1 MDICLQK
8 RDAILDALCI
18 EYTTVLLCDLKKD
31 TYEVF
36 KNSPSSHMTGAL
48 RAIPKDEQGVYSTLF
63 QYFDREIF
71 ISESADGFWKM
82 LNPKTLM
89 ESLSHQDTYALR
101 FHTIK
106 NPAGMEYF
114 ALKAVRL
121 HIDEEHFHVII
132 GMQPVDELVKKD
144 KENQIRLENALV
156 QANLNNEII
165 SAIAKLYWMIYRI
178 DLETGI
184 YEEISSGEEIHRL
197 TGKQGQAVEAF
208 QRLLNDI
215 VSDEHKE
222 KMTEFV
228 DVTTLA
234 ERMQD
239 KETIAREFC
248 SADGHWYQSRFIEKK
263 RDDKGRLIK
272 VLHLV
277 RDIDSQKH
285 EELERGRQVE
295 IHAQNLQK
303 ALTELQQNTE
313 IIQAIAN
320 EYTTVFWESLED
332 GSYKTIAARKA
343 LEDIDITGSA
353 RLNDDIC
360 KKTME
365 ISVAPEMRE
374 VMWQFIDPMTLADR
388 LRDKTS
394 IAFDYKSPD
403 DKWFTAEFI
412 VKKRNE
418 AGRVTEVL
426 YVDKE
431 ITSDKKRELEY
442 QEKLKLIALDA
453 EKANASKSDFLRR
466 MSHDIRTP
474 INGIRGM
481 LEMAE
486 TFSNDPEKLKECR
499 EKARIST
506 DHLLSLVNDILDMNK
521 LESGRIVLKQDSFSL
536 IKLLKEVCTVS
547 GAQAMDL
554 GVNFSLGDVEIKHP
568 HLIGSPTHLKQI
580 LLNFGSNAVKFNH
593 VNGSVVVGC
602 RELEC
607 DEHRAVFAFTC
618 EDTGIGMSEE
628 FQQHMFEPFMQEGQS
643 GARTTY
649 AGSGLGMPIAKQL
662 AELMGGSVQVES
674 KLGVGTKITC
684 IIPFEIDPEAVVEEE
699 EKKETLDLTGRKA
712 LLAEDNELNA
722 EIARFL
728 LEKQG
733 LSVTWAANGREAGD
747 TFAKAPKDYDVIFMD
762 IMMPE
767 MDGLEAAKAIRDL
780 PCPEGKAVPI
790 FAMTANAFIDD
801 IERRKAAGMNEHLT
815 KPLQEDEIIKALNK
829 HLSL

>member
-8 RDAILDALCI
+8 KFFLNMIEQSPQETYIVQVLVDENKLPVDWVFAYCNDAMIRMGDLSKEQLVGKRFKEVYPNGSNKWLQHYYEAAFHNKSFQFDEFSEEIGAYIRARILPAGQEGYCCCYIEEARKELFHFIEPGDDSSTERGRLQRRGAILDALCI

-31 TYEVF
+31 TYEVI

-295 IHAQNLQK
+295 IHAQNLQRT
-303 ALTELQQNTE
+303 LTELQQNTE

-320 EYTTVFWESLED
+320 EYTTVFWEDLED
-332 GSYKTIAARKA
+332 GNYKTIVAKKA
-343 LEDIDITGSA
+343 LADITGFVGS
-353 RLNDDIC
+353 LDDLRE
-360 KKTME
+360 KTLE
-365 ISVAPEMRE
+365 FSVAPEMRE
-374 VMWQFIDPMTLADR
+374 VMRQFVDPKTLADR
-388 LRDKTS
+388 LQDKTS
-394 IAFDYKSPD
+394 IAFEYKSPD

-426 YVDKE
+426 YIDKE
-431 ITSDKKRELEY
+431 ITSDKKKELEY
-442 QEKLKLIALDA
+442 QEKLKLIAQDA

-602 RELEC
+602 RELKC

-628 FQQHMFEPFMQEGQS
+628 FQ
-643 GARTTY
+643 
-649 AGSGLGMPIAKQL
+649 
-662 AELMGGSVQVES
+662 
-674 KLGVGTKITC
+674 
-684 IIPFEIDPEAVVEEE
+684 
-699 EKKETLDLTGRKA
+699 
-712 LLAEDNELNA
+712 
-722 EIARFL
+722 
-728 LEKQG
+728 
-733 LSVTWAANGREAGD
+733 
-747 TFAKAPKDYDVIFMD
+747 
-762 IMMPE
+762 
-767 MDGLEAAKAIRDL
+767 
-780 PCPEGKAVPI
+780 
-790 FAMTANAFIDD
+790 
-801 IERRKAAGMNEHLT
+801 
-815 KPLQEDEIIKALNK
+815 
-829 HLSL
+829 